1 MVETINREVTAKRGW
16 CPTYR
21 TLPMAQV
28 TWIVTSR
35 CTAGCPTPSQVLGFA
50 FFLFFFGCS
59 RTSKRT
65 DRKTFKSIMGRRRG
79 SEVEGWPSSCRE
91 RASSLQRL
99 GYSFLVKKKTK
110 KKQNKTKQKAPRFPN
125 IPIIN
130 MQTTNR
136 FVNK

>member
-1 MVETINREVTAKRGW
+1 MVSYLQNIAHGSGDMDSDL
-16 CPTYR
+16 
-21 TLPMAQV
+21 TLHSWLPY
-28 TWIVTSR
+28 SK
-35 CTAGCPTPSQVLGFA
+35 PSAWL
-50 FFLFFFGCS
+50 LFYFCCS

-99 GYSFLVKKKTK
+99 GYSFLVK
-110 KKQNKTKQKAPRFPN
+110 QRAPRFPN

-130 MQTTNR
+130 MQTQGTTNG
-136 FVNK
+136 FVYKWIYPAMSKEKYRNKKKRHTGI